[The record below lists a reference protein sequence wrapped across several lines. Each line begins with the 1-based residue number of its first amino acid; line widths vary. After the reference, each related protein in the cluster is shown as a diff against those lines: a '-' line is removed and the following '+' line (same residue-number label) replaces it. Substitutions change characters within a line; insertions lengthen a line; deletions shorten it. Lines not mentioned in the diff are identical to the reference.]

1 MHVKNAKKIIWPV
14 ITLVVLMAL
23 WEFFVRITETP
34 LYILPAPSKIF
45 STLLDEAP
53 ILWGHSLI
61 TLEETFLGLGI
72 AIVLSFVLSIL
83 MDHFEGFKL
92 AAYPILVVSQT
103 IPVIVLAPIFII
115 YMGFGIGPKILTV
128 VLMCFFPIA
137 VSLTDG
143 MAQANTDQINLVRSF
158 GANPFQVY
166 TFVKLP
172 SAMSSLFSGL
182 KVAAT
187 YSITGAVVG
196 EWLSSNSGLGY
207 YMIRVK
213 NGFMLDKVFACI
225 LVIIILSLFMN
236 GIVKVLS
243 LLFLPH
249 EKRERR
255 ES

>member
-1 MHVKNAKKIIWPV
+1 MHVKNAKKIIWPG

-115 YMGFGIGPKILTV
+115 YMGFGI
-128 VLMCFFPIA
+128 
-137 VSLTDG
+137 
-143 MAQANTDQINLVRSF
+143 
-158 GANPFQVY
+158 
-166 TFVKLP
+166 
-172 SAMSSLFSGL
+172 
-182 KVAAT
+182 
-187 YSITGAVVG
+187 
-196 EWLSSNSGLGY
+196 
-207 YMIRVK
+207 
-213 NGFMLDKVFACI
+213 
-225 LVIIILSLFMN
+225 
-236 GIVKVLS
+236 
-243 LLFLPH
+243 
-249 EKRERR
+249 
-255 ES
+255 

>member
-1 MHVKNAKKIIWPV
+1 MVVII
-14 ITLVVLMAL
+14 AL
-23 WEFFVRITETP
+23 WEFFVRITQTP
-34 LYILPAPSKIF
+34 LYILPAPSKVIA
-45 STLLDEAP
+45 TLISEGP
-53 ILWGHSLI
+53 TLWGHSVI
-61 TLEETFLGLGI
+61 TLQETFLGLGI

-83 MDHFEGFKL
+83 MDSFQGFKL
-92 AAYPILVVSQT
+92 ATYPILVVSQT
-103 IPVIVLAPIFII
+103 VPVIVLAPIFII

-143 MAQANTDQINLVRSF
+143 MAQANRDQINLVRSF
-158 GANPFQVY
+158 GANKLQVY

-172 SAMSSLFSGL
+172 AAMSSVFSGL

-196 EWLSSNSGLGY
+196 EWLSSDSGLGY

-225 LVIIILSLFMN
+225 LVIVFLSLMMN

-243 LLFLPH
+243 LILLPY
-249 EKRERR
+249 ERR
-255 ES
+255 EKKGY